1 MASVRMSFSW
11 LFPVEDEVEV
21 EEVDAP
27 MPLPL
32 GGRLALSRLA
42 SVSEEFS
49 PRNFDSILSL
59 IIVGCF
65 ASRTIF
71 CRSWWSSRKAI
82 EEDGEEDNEG
92 SGTGLI
98 DDSS

>member
-42 SVSEEFS
+42 SVSEEF
-49 PRNFDSILSL
+49 
-59 IIVGCF
+59 
-65 ASRTIF
+65 
-71 CRSWWSSRKAI
+71 
-82 EEDGEEDNEG
+82 
-92 SGTGLI
+92 
-98 DDSS
+98 